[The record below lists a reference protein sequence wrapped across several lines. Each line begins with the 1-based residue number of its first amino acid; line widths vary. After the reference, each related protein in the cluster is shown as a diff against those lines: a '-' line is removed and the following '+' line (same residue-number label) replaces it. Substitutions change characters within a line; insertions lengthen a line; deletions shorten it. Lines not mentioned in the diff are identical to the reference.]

1 MLRVFDRLVPTVGK
15 IFTIIRNGEQ
25 IAQVKGLYQNK
36 NQIDLPFNADVKVG
50 DQIYIESLDETKIV
64 SNIEKSPV
72 IMGEGIDH
80 LSIYFQ
86 TDSSQ
91 RSSSMNITINGNAIG
106 SAFGRN
112 AVSNYT
118 VYNTVEQTIIENGF
132 KPEDFKELLD
142 TLKEAMQNDK
152 CTKGFLAKFSDTLAK
167 HSWLSGAIAQ
177 ELFRYF
183 SSVIIR

>member
-1 MLRVFDRLVPTVGK
+1 MLRVFDRLVPAVGK
-15 IFTIIRNGEQ
+15 IFTIIRNGEH

-50 DQIYIESLDETKIV
+50 DKIYIESLDETKTV
-64 SNIEKSPV
+64 SNIEKRPV
-72 IMGEGIDH
+72 LKGEGIDH
-80 LSIYFQ
+80 LSIYFNS
-86 TDSSQ
+86 DSSPH
-91 RSSSMNITINGNAIG
+91 SSSMNITINGNAIG

-142 TLKEAMQNDK
+142 ALKEAMQNDK

-183 SSVIIR
+183 SGMIIR